1 MRRTQ
6 TMLTVAETLL
16 ASRSRRFWGYDLC
29 KASGI
34 ESGSVYPMLAK
45 FLNAG
50 WIVDGWEKAED
61 NVPGRPPRRYYI
73 LTDDGARALQVEL
86 DAGRASGHRRD
97 HRAARSPAGAQR
109 AGRISS

>member
-34 ESGSVYPMLAK
+34 APGSVYPMLAK

-50 WIVDGWEKAED
+50 WIVDGREPAED
-61 NVPGRPPRRYYI
+61 NSAGRPPRRYYT
-73 LTDDGARALQVEL
+73 LTDDGVRALQVEV
-86 DAGRASGHRRD
+86 AAAAVQRTGRT
-97 HRAARSPAGAQR
+97 
-109 AGRISS
+109 SS